1 MIKAYSVMVLTLL
14 LMSILVLAFNVHPV
28 KAEIIELGHIGTIHW
43 GSGIVRDSQFFNF
56 GTGEIFWSVADEE
69 RGYFYGS
76 DYSSPTVFFA
86 DKISNY
92 WGSYDSYRGLK
103 YIWEFTN
110 ASEHEW
116 FTEHVITFAEESSPY
131 YTGILLIYQ
140 GGLYGAIKPKS
151 IHNGDLSHPE
161 EYVLEFDW
169 WYDDSG
175 NSDFSILKPTI
186 WNVTIDIKPD
196 TLNLKGKGRWIT
208 SYIELP
214 EGYNVGD
221 INVSS
226 IMLNN
231 TIGVDS
237 SAPVTIGDYDNDTIP
252 DLMVKFDR
260 ATVCN
265 FILSKGVRYGNV
277 TLMLSGKL
285 YDGTLFE
292 GYDIIRVRMPGDL
305 NLDGKVDMKD
315 ISIATKA
322 FGSYPSHSR
331 WNPIADE
338 NEDNKIDM
346 VDIALICRNFGKT
359 Y

>member
-1 MIKAYSVMVLTLL
+1 MIKVCSVMVLTLL
-14 LMSILVLAFNVHPV
+14 LMSMLALAFNVHPV

-140 GGLYGAIKPKS
+140 SGLYGAIKPKS

-175 NSDFSILKPTI
+175 NSDFSILKPTL

-196 TLNLKGKGRWIT
+196 ALNLKGKGKWIT
-208 SYIELP
+208 AYIELP
-214 EGYNVGD
+214 EGYSVAD
-221 INVSS
+221 INRTT
-226 IMLNN
+226 ILLNG
-231 TIGVDS
+231 TIPVDPFWIS
-237 SAPVTIGDYDNDTIP
+237 KPIKSVIGDFDNDSIP

-260 ATVCN
+260 KQVINYIMANVDLSRLYEERFTTITLTV
-265 FILSKGVRYGNV
+265 
-277 TLMLSGKL
+277 TGKL
-285 YDGTLFE
+285 NDGTPFQRS
-292 GYDIIRVRMPGDL
+292 D
-305 NLDGKVDMKD
+305 
-315 ISIATKA
+315 SIKMIL
-322 FGSYPSHSR
+322 
-331 WNPIADE
+331 PIPKCWRFVE
-338 NEDNKIDM
+338 LLE
-346 VDIALICRNFGKT
+346 V